1 MDNRTRELLDK
12 WLSGAIT
19 YMEEVELFE
28 LAEDDR
34 MLKDALEGYI
44 GQQAIEPISPI
55 KIKEWQQTVKAT
67 EIGTEAISDASGTRK
82 KLALVAVILIAVI
95 GSLLSLFINREG
107 EQAKSVIVEVNEPT
121 DLKTFQQEEIAVD
134 VNADLLEEAIERREV
149 NDKPAP
155 SFAKVDFDK
164 NSSEEQ
170 IVMDHVVATTAM
182 EKTDEIDEIVI
193 ANDEEATHVLVAES
207 TLENPINELE
217 ENTIKQSVFIS
228 MTEQDANQFNDEADV
243 QLRDKVYDDA
253 KKELANEIP
262 ITAFDINVSSGVNPN
277 HPEPYAKDSMIGN
290 DVVNVEG
297 IESQT
302 EATSQNKSF
311 KTNNVT
317 SNLVIKEYEIN
328 KADIYNPPMEDYNS
342 LVRAKYKR
350 KGKPEG
356 GYLKYKQ
363 FLRASSTVL
372 VDSYK
377 NTDHLE
383 EVLIKFRVHKTGE
396 VEFLE
401 LFGIEN
407 EQCIDEIKKAISK
420 GPKWQL
426 QDYYE
431 SIDIEIPFKVLYPFL
446 F

>member
-1 MDNRTRELLDK
+1 MDNRKRELLDK

-28 LAEDDR
+28 LAEEDR

-44 GQQAIEPISPI
+44 GQQAIEPISPV
-55 KIKEWQQTVKAT
+55 KIKEWQQSVKAT
-67 EIGTEAISDASGTRK
+67 EIEARTASDASGNRK
-82 KLALVAVILIAVI
+82 KIALVAVLLIAI
-95 GSLLSLFINREG
+95 LGSVFSLFVSGEG

-121 DLKTFQQEEIAVD
+121 DLKTFQQEEIAGD
-134 VNADLLEEAIERREV
+134 MKADLLEEVTENKIV
-149 NDKPAP
+149 GDKPTHSLAE
-155 SFAKVDFDK
+155 VDLD
-164 NSSEEQ
+164 NNTSEEQ
-170 IVMDHVVATTAM
+170 IVMDHSVATT
-182 EKTDEIDEIVI
+182 ELESTNEQEEIVI
-193 ANDEEATHVLVAES
+193 VNDENATNDLIAES
-207 TLENPINELE
+207 SE
-217 ENTIKQSVFIS
+217 ENQIEEEANTLKQSVFIS
-228 MTEQDANQFNDEADV
+228 MTEQEANQFNDEADD

-262 ITAFDINVSSGVNPN
+262 ITAFDINISSGVNPN
-277 HPEPYAKDSMIGN
+277 HPEPYVKDSMIGN

-377 NTDHLE
+377 NTEHLE
-383 EVLIKFRVHKTGE
+383 EVLIKFRVYKTGE

>member
-1 MDNRTRELLDK
+1 
-12 WLSGAIT
+12 
-19 YMEEVELFE
+19 
-28 LAEDDR
+28 
-34 MLKDALEGYI
+34 
-44 GQQAIEPISPI
+44 
-55 KIKEWQQTVKAT
+55 
-67 EIGTEAISDASGTRK
+67 
-82 KLALVAVILIAVI
+82 
-95 GSLLSLFINREG
+95 
-107 EQAKSVIVEVNEPT
+107 
-121 DLKTFQQEEIAVD
+121 KTFQQEEIAAD
-134 VNADLLEEAIERREV
+134 MKADLLEEVTENKIV
-149 NDKPAP
+149 GDKPTHSLAE
-155 SFAKVDFDK
+155 VDLD
-164 NSSEEQ
+164 NNTSEEQ
-170 IVMDHVVATTAM
+170 IVMDHSVATT
-182 EKTDEIDEIVI
+182 ELESTNEQEEIVI
-193 ANDEEATHVLVAES
+193 VNDENATNDLIAES
-207 TLENPINELE
+207 SE
-217 ENTIKQSVFIS
+217 ENQIEEEANTLKQSVFIS
-228 MTEQDANQFNDEADV
+228 MTEQEANQFNDEADD

-262 ITAFDINVSSGVNPN
+262 ITAFDINISSGVNPN
-277 HPEPYAKDSMIGN
+277 HPEPYVKDSMIGN

-383 EVLIKFRVHKTGE
+383 EVLIKFRVYKTGE